1 MDLPS
6 GKTIF
11 SGIQPSGTLHIGNYL
26 GALKQWVALQ
36 TDNTAYYCIVDEHAI
51 TVPYEPKDLP
61 ERVLN
66 AAAIYLAVGVDPDK
80 STIFVQS
87 HIPAHT
93 ELAWLLGTVTST
105 GELSRMTQYKDKSK
119 KYQATS
125 LGLFAYP
132 VLMAADILLYQA
144 NLVPVGDDQT
154 QHIELA
160 RDVAER
166 FNNRFGEAFTLPEAF
181 VDTHAARI
189 MSLTNPLR
197 KMSKSDPVKS
207 PGGSH
212 GAGGLVYLTD
222 TPDIIRKKIMS
233 ATTKTDPVFSFEQAG
248 GASPKP
254 EAQAGPAVK
263 NLLNIYRAFS
273 NEDPSAIEQKFA
285 GKGYKEFKEA
295 LADLLTQKLTP
306 IREKYTELRSNEPAL
321 KKILQNGAS
330 KASAVANKTLQDVKQ
345 KMGLA

>member
-1 MDLPS
+1 MTDLPVNN
-6 GKTIF
+6 TIL

-93 ELAWLLGTVTST
+93 ELAWLLGTITSS
-105 GELSRMTQYKDKSK
+105 GELSRMTQFKDKARRLGGQNSSK
-119 KYQATS
+119 IS

-132 VLMAADILLYQA
+132 VLMAADILLYQTT
-144 NLVPVGDDQT
+144 LVPVGEDQT

-160 RDVAER
+160 RNLAER
-166 FNNRFGEAFTLPEAF
+166 FNKRFGQAFALPEAF
-181 VDTHAARI
+181 VEKNVARI
-189 MSLTNPLR
+189 MSLTDPMR
-197 KMSKSDPVKS
+197 KMGKSDGEKTYV
-207 PGGSH
+207 
-212 GAGGLVYLTD
+212 ALTD
-222 TPDIIRKKIMS
+222 DPNIIRKKIMS

-273 NEDPSAIEQKFA
+273 EEEPAAIEQKFA
-285 GKGYKEFKEA
+285 GSGYKEFKEA
-295 LADLLTQKLTP
+295 LVDLLTQKLTP
-306 IREKYTELRSNEPAL
+306 IRERYTELRSNEPAL
-321 KKILQNGAS
+321 KKILETGAS
-330 KASAVANKTLQDVKQ
+330 KAASVATKTLHSVKE